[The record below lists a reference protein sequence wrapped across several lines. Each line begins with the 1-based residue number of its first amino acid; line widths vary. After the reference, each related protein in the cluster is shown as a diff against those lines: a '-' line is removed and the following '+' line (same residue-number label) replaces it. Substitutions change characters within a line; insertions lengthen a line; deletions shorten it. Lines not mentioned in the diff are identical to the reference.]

1 MSFPQPTTTTTAG
14 GGNGVYA
21 VNLPEAEYKVVRG
34 GQAVRTRTAS
44 EKSDV
49 LDGEDC

>member
-1 MSFPQPTTTTTAG
+1 MSFPQPTTTTTVG
-14 GGNGVYA
+14 DGGVYA
-21 VNLPEAEYKVVRG
+21 VSLPETEYKVVRG
-34 GQAVRTRTAS
+34 GQPVRTRTAS